1 MTITWQDW
9 SDMDEGWLYG
19 EWETGPWW
27 AFHDKVFSY
36 FLITI
41 FRKPENERES
51 WSTLKKNRKKRA
63 VLTVGWDWGSG
74 CAVPRSSGGTPAFSS
89 TSYGCIDLIRDLFL
103 NIVLKGVPKKVVD
116 RILRSRFLALKIL
129 LATVEK
135 VGFFILTVF

>member
-1 MTITWQDW
+1 M
-9 SDMDEGWLYG
+9 
-19 EWETGPWW
+19 
-27 AFHDKVFSY
+27 F
-36 FLITI
+36 
-41 FRKPENERES
+41 
-51 WSTLKKNRKKRA
+51 
-63 VLTVGWDWGSG
+63 TVGWDWGSG